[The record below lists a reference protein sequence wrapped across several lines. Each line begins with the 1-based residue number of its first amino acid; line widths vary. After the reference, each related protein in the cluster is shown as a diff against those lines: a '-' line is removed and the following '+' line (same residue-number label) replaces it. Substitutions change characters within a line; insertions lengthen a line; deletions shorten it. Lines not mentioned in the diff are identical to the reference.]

1 MRNTRGHTLP
11 EVLIAAAI
19 IFLLVAVGLSIA
31 SESMKMAAFAEA
43 DFRVQHE
50 ANRSFR
56 RLTEVLRETGWNS
69 EGSTTFPEISVD
81 RTELRFRQL
90 ADLDGN
96 GYAFDETTGELEW
109 GAMIY
114 TLRIDPDEKLL
125 AIFDATD
132 ERVLVLGRY
141 IDSVEFRTHLQDPT
155 LHRQEVRVTIRTE
168 KLSPDGDPL
177 TFISA
182 GSIHLRK

>member
-1 MRNTRGHTLP
+1 MS
-11 EVLIAAAI
+11 LII
-19 IFLLVAVGLSIA
+19 GFVVATAVS
-31 SESMKMAAFAEA
+31 K
-43 DFRVQHE
+43 
-50 ANRSFR
+50 
-56 RLTEVLRETGWNS
+56 
-69 EGSTTFPEISVD
+69 ISVD

-114 TLRIDPDEKLL
+114 TLRIDPDGQLL
-125 AIFDATD
+125 AIFDAAD

-141 IDSVEFRTHLQDPT
+141 IDSVEFETHLQDPT
-155 LHRQEVRVTIRTE
+155 LHRQEVRVTIQTE

-177 TFISA
+177 TYIAA
-182 GSIHLRK
+182 GSIHLRN